1 MKKRYTFVVFA
12 FGAIVIAE
20 TLARTALGLGD
31 PPLSATH
38 PTIEYLYRPNQDVM
52 RFGKRFIV
60 NEYGMRSEFFPRR
73 KAEGELRIM
82 VFGDSVLN
90 GGNLTDHEEL
100 ATTLLAR
107 RLKTELGRSVS
118 IGNISAGSW
127 GPGNWLAYAQEYGFF
142 EADAVALVI
151 SSHDAADNPTFAPLD
166 PDTHPQEKPVLALVE
181 GMTRYLPRYL
191 PQRGGE
197 AKHAPSQE
205 FAAAT
210 RRGLADLGAFLA
222 LARAHARRVLV
233 LQHPERK
240 EIESGRF
247 EPAHA
252 AIQKV
257 VAEHG
262 VPVIQ
267 LAPAL
272 ASAMQRG
279 EQPWRD
285 SIHPNEVGQRIMAS
299 VLRQALIDQRAFE
312 SSGAA
317 DVSAN
322 HGPASE

>member
-1 MKKRYTFVVFA
+1 MRRRYIFA
-12 FGAIVIAE
+12 ALALVAIILAE
-20 TLARTALGLGD
+20 ALARTALGLGD

-60 NEYGMRSEFFPRR
+60 NEYGMRGESFPRH

-107 RLKTELGRSVS
+107 RLKTDLGRNVT

-142 EADAVALVI
+142 EADAVVLVI

-166 PDTHPQEKPVLALVE
+166 PDMHPQGKPVLALAE

-191 PQRGGE
+191 PKFRGGAAARHE
-197 AKHAPSQE
+197 PSRE
-205 FAAAT
+205 EIAAAT
-210 RRGLADLGAFLA
+210 RRGLEDLGAFLA

-247 EPAHA
+247 EPGHA

-257 VAEHG
+257 AAEYG

-272 ASAMQRG
+272 ASAMQGG

-285 SIHPNEVGQRIMAS
+285 NIHPNEVGQRILAS
-299 VLRQALIDQRAFE
+299 VLWQALIDQRLLGL
-312 SSGAA
+312 SGAA
-317 DVSAN
+317 RASVSD
-322 HGPASE
+322 